1 METVLSQHRLAGRT
15 NSSGRRGSK
24 FAHLT
29 SASALNLLAIAMI
42 PSVAHA
48 QDVPSSSSA
57 VPAPAD
63 TNANTDAADDIVV
76 TATKRSESLR
86 SVSGSVSALTGA
98 NLDAI
103 GAQGFKDYLQTLPG
117 VQFQASV
124 PGVSNV
130 TMRGIGTAST
140 YPDQGQATT
149 GIYINDIPVTD
160 PGFALSVPDLDVFDV
175 QRVEVLRGPQGT
187 LYGAATLGGAV
198 NYIYNPVSLT
208 DVQAAGQASLTK
220 SDYSSDLGYTAKLAL
235 NVPLVNNVLGV
246 RLAAI
251 RRSDAGFTDNI
262 GTGTKDSNFHRVWAF
277 RGNVLLKLSDNFN
290 LSYFGLY
297 DQAKN
302 GDGFAVFPQ
311 FGQYVR
317 DTTVNEP
324 TTFTTQ
330 LHNVKLNGD
339 FGFATLVVS
348 LADLRKKQFSQY
360 DASTFDGPGAY
371 GNGTAKNHSQ
381 IAEIRLAS
389 SGSNKFDWLI
399 GGYYDKTN
407 EYYPSPE
414 FVGNTPLTF
423 FSVNY
428 RSHEKSIFG
437 EATYH
442 FTDQLKLTVGGRY
455 YNIDI
460 ATNTAAGV
468 STPGSP
474 LAAGKQKSSGFSPKA
489 SLTYEASK
497 DFMVYALYSR
507 GFRMGG
513 VNLNPSIPSFPTPAT
528 YGSDSVNNYEI
539 GTRLSFVDRKVFLDT
554 TAYYVDWSNVQLRLA
569 RPDNRSYVA
578 NAGSARSYG
587 VESSLTVRPSRNF
600 ELQGNVT
607 YLTAELAKTL
617 VQGNGTVL
625 LKGRDLPGAAH
636 WTTSANAKYTF
647 NGPNAPYIMIA
658 HQYISGS
665 TNNFDPTSK
674 AGNYSLF
681 SARAGARFDKFDVQ
695 VFVSNIFNKRGIT
708 TVDYYGADQVWYVTQ
723 PRAIGLSID
732 WKM

>member
-1 METVLSQHRLAGRT
+1 MVIASPAYAQETS
-15 NSSGRRGSK
+15 
-24 FAHLT
+24 
-29 SASALNLLAIAMI
+29 
-42 PSVAHA
+42 
-48 QDVPSSSSA
+48 PSSQ
-57 VPAPAD
+57 PAAKGEA
-63 TNANTDAADDIVV
+63 NASDNYGPDDIIV
-76 TATKRSESLR
+76 TASKRDESLR

-160 PGFALSVPDLDVFDV
+160 PGFSLSVPDLDVFDV

-208 DVQAAGQASLTK
+208 GFDAKAQASL
-220 SDYSSDLGYTAKLAL
+220 SQSAYSSDLGYTAKLAL
-235 NVPLVNNVLGV
+235 NIPLINDVLGV
-246 RLAAI
+246 RVAAI

-262 GTGTKDSNFHRVWAF
+262 GTGTKDSNYHRVWAF
-277 RGNVLLKLSDNFN
+277 RGNVLLKLSDKFN

-297 DQAKN
+297 DQARN
-302 GDGFAVFPQ
+302 GDGFAIFPQ
-311 FGQYVR
+311 LGDYVR
-317 DTTVNEP
+317 DTAVNEP
-324 TTFTTQ
+324 TTFSTQ

-339 FGFATLVVS
+339 LGFATLVVS
-348 LADLRKKQFSQY
+348 LADLRKQQFSQY
-360 DASTFDGPGAY
+360 DASIFDGPGAY
-371 GNGTAKNHSQ
+371 GHGTAKNHSQ

-389 SGSNKFDWLI
+389 AGSNKFDWLI
-399 GGYYDKTN
+399 GAYYDKTN

-414 FVGNTPLTF
+414 FVGSTPLTF

-428 RSHEKSIFG
+428 RSHEKSVFG

-442 FTDQLKLTVGGRY
+442 FTDQFKLTLGGRY
-455 YNIDI
+455 YNIDL
-460 ATNTAAGV
+460 ATKTAVGV
-468 STPGSP
+468 STPGQP
-474 LAAGKQKSSGFSPKA
+474 LAAGKQKGNGFSPKA
-489 SLTYEASK
+489 SLTYEPSK
-497 DFMVYALYSR
+497 DFMIYALYSR

-528 YGSDSVNNYEI
+528 YGSDSVKNYEI
-539 GTRLSFVDRKVFLDT
+539 GTRITFADRKVFLDT
-554 TAYYVDWSNVQLRLA
+554 TAFYVDWSNVQLRLA

-587 VESSLTVRPSRNF
+587 VESSLTLRPSRNF

-625 LKGRDLPGAAH
+625 EKGRDLPGAAH
-636 WTTSANAKYTF
+636 WTTSVNAKYTF
-647 NGPNAPYIMIA
+647 NGPNAPYIMLA

-681 SARAGARFDKFDVQ
+681 SARAGARFDTFDVQ
-695 VFVSNIFNKRGIT
+695 FFVTNIANKRGVT
-708 TVDYYGADQVWYVTQ
+708 TVDYYGADQVWYVTA
-723 PRAIGLSID
+723 PRTIGLSID

>member
-1 METVLSQHRLAGRT
+1 MNDVGGSKTERGASK
-15 NSSGRRGSK
+15 RRG
-24 FAHLT
+24 AL
-29 SASALNLLAIAMI
+29 ASAATLAIVAALNATA
-42 PSVAHA
+42 AHA
-48 QDVPSSSSA
+48 QDAASQASA
-57 VPAPAD
+57 PAPA
-63 TNANTDAADDIVV
+63 TKSAPQSSEATGDIIV
-76 TATKRSESLR
+76 TASKRRESLR
-86 SVSGSVSALTGA
+86 SVSGSVSALTGE
-98 NLDAI
+98 NLAAI
-103 GAQGFKDYLQTLPG
+103 GAQGFKDYIQTLPG

-149 GIYINDIPVTD
+149 GIYINDVPVTD
-160 PGFALSVPDLDVFDV
+160 PGFALSVPDLDVFDI

-208 DVQAAGQASLTK
+208 EFQALGQASLSGSAYSKDLSYTTK
-220 SDYSSDLGYTAKLAL
+220 AAV
-235 NVPLVNNVLGV
+235 NVPLINDVLGV
-246 RLAAI
+246 RVAAT
-251 RRSDAGFTDNI
+251 RRSDAGFTDNVGI
-262 GTGTKDSNFHRVWAF
+262 GDRDSNSHRVWAF
-277 RGNVLLKLSDNFN
+277 RGNVLLKLGERFD

-297 DQAKN
+297 DHAKN
-302 GDGFAVFPQ
+302 GDGFAIFPNL
-311 FGQYVR
+311 GEYVR
-317 DTTVNEP
+317 GTTVREP
-324 TTFTTQ
+324 TTFTTK

-339 FGFATLVVS
+339 LDFAKLTIS

-389 SGSNKFDWLI
+389 SGSGKFEWLI
-399 GGYYDKTN
+399 GGYYDKTK

-414 FVGNTPLTF
+414 FVGNEPLTF

-428 RSHEKSIFG
+428 RSHEKSLFG

-442 FTDQLKLTVGGRY
+442 LTDKLKVTAGGRY
-455 YNIDI
+455 YNIDL

-468 STPGSP
+468 SSPGAP
-474 LAAGKQKSSGFSPKA
+474 LASGKQKGNGFSPKA
-489 SLTYEASK
+489 SITYEASK
-497 DFMVYALYSR
+497 DFMIYALYSR

-513 VNLNPSIPSFPTPAT
+513 VNLNPQIASFPTPTT
-528 YGSDSVNNYEI
+528 YGSDKVDNYEI
-539 GTRLSFVDRKVFLDT
+539 GTRLSFLDHKVLLDT
-554 TAYYVDWSNVQLRLA
+554 TAFYVDWSHVQLRLS
-569 RPDNRSYVA
+569 RPDGRSYVA

-587 VESSLTVRPSRNF
+587 VESSITVRPSHNF

-607 YLTAELAKTL
+607 YLTSELAKTL
-617 VQGNGTVL
+617 ALGGGRMLQ
-625 LKGRDLPGAAH
+625 KGRNLPGAAH
-636 WTTSANAKYTF
+636 WTTSANARYTF
-647 NGPNAPYIMIA
+647 DAPHAPYVMVA

-681 SARAGARFDKFDVQ
+681 SARAGAKFGQFDAQ
-695 VFVSNIFNKRGIT
+695 VFVTNIADKRGIT
-708 TVDYYGADQVWYVTQ
+708 TVDYYGANQIWYVTA
-723 PRAIGLSID
+723 PRTVGVSLD
-732 WKM
+732 WKL